1 VQTNFLRLLYGTAF
15 LFLSHLTH
23 AQELSAD
30 SSKITDQP
38 PGVTKDTTQTK
49 TGGKKSNILSK
60 IRYTAKDSIILK
72 QSESRIYLYNQA
84 ELYYQDM
91 ELKSGVIILD
101 YLKNEVY
108 AGRLRN
114 KEGILTQT
122 PDFKQGSNSVEPDS
136 IRFNIDTQKA
146 LIWNSRTQQNAGG
159 GMRSENMNVKAQY
172 TKKEND
178 SVFFLKDVILTSSM
192 TPEDPDYYIK
202 INRAKFVP
210 QKKMVAGFSNLYI
223 ADVPT
228 PVALPFAYFP
238 LTTGRTAGLM
248 MPTFGNDPRRGY
260 FLQNGGYYI
269 PISDYVDLN
278 LTGDLYSNGSYG
290 FRAQSVYTK
299 KYKYNGNF
307 NFRYENLVNSQK
319 GFSDYARNTIYNLQ
333 LSHSQDGK
341 AHPTA
346 RFSASVN
353 LGSSQYFRNSLNQMN
368 LPNTQNNNL
377 SSSINFN
384 KTFPEYP
391 SVNMSLT
398 ASHNQNT
405 NTQEVNLTL
414 PTLQASMERIYPFVA
429 RGASKKGI
437 FQNINLQY
445 SVRGENRI
453 RTTDSLFLT
462 PRMFED
468 SRMGMKHSIPF
479 NTNFKV
485 AKHFSVSLGGNFEDN
500 WVTQTFARS
509 MVEDRIVLDTLQ
521 GFDRFSQYNLSASIG
536 TTLYGTFVRK
546 EGKRIQALRHVMRPS
561 ASIGYTPAYDQY
573 YDEYLGTDGTMVP
586 YSRFEGTLYG
596 APGLNSSQSLG
607 FSLQNAL
614 EAKVRSKDS
623 TRTEPRKVKIIEN
636 LTISSSYNF
645 QADSL
650 RLNPF
655 RFTGGTSLFDNQ
667 LKLNI
672 NGILDPYDID
682 AQGRR
687 INTLV
692 AQQNGALMRLT
703 RASANLSYSI
713 NSDMFKKDKKQT
725 DSSEDSQESQ
735 GDLFYAETSQGRTDG
750 LFGRNSNPYETGY
763 NKPKKPSEIKNPV
776 YATDIQWNFNLAYA
790 VTFANEQRQSE
801 FSNNSLMFSGDIQL
815 TPKWGMGVSSG
826 YDFKNQ
832 GFTLTQIRID
842 RDLNDFRLNFDW
854 TPFGAYERW
863 YFFIGIKSS
872 MLSDLK
878 WEKRNQR

>member
-1 VQTNFLRLLYGTAF
+1 
-15 LFLSHLTH
+15 
-23 AQELSAD
+23 
-30 SSKITDQP
+30 
-38 PGVTKDTTQTK
+38 
-49 TGGKKSNILSK
+49 
-60 IRYTAKDSIILK
+60 
-72 QSESRIYLYNQA
+72 
-84 ELYYQDM
+84 
-91 ELKSGVIILD
+91 
-101 YLKNEVY
+101 
-108 AGRLRN
+108 
-114 KEGILTQT
+114 
-122 PDFKQGSNSVEPDS
+122 
-136 IRFNIDTQKA
+136 
-146 LIWNSRTQQNAGG
+146 
-159 GMRSENMNVKAQY
+159 
-172 TKKEND
+172 
-178 SVFFLKDVILTSSM
+178 
-192 TPEDPDYYIK
+192 
-202 INRAKFVP
+202 
-210 QKKMVAGFSNLYI
+210 
-223 ADVPT
+223 
-228 PVALPFAYFP
+228 
-238 LTTGRTAGLM
+238 
-248 MPTFGNDPRRGY
+248 
-260 FLQNGGYYI
+260 
-269 PISDYVDLN
+269 
-278 LTGDLYSNGSYG
+278 
-290 FRAQSVYTK
+290 
-299 KYKYNGNF
+299 
-307 NFRYENLVNSQK
+307 
-319 GFSDYARNTIYNLQ
+319 
-333 LSHSQDGK
+333 
-341 AHPTA
+341 
-346 RFSASVN
+346 
-353 LGSSQYFRNSLNQMN
+353 
-368 LPNTQNNNL
+368 
-377 SSSINFN
+377 
-384 KTFPEYP
+384 
-391 SVNMSLT
+391 
-398 ASHNQNT
+398 
-405 NTQEVNLTL
+405 
-414 PTLQASMERIYPFVA
+414 
-429 RGASKKGI
+429 
-437 FQNINLQY
+437 
-445 SVRGENRI
+445 
-453 RTTDSLFLT
+453 
-462 PRMFED
+462 
-468 SRMGMKHSIPF
+468 GMKHSIPF

-509 MVEDRIVLDTLQ
+509 MVGDKMVLDTLQ

-536 TTLYGTFVRK
+536 TTLYGTFVRQ

-672 NGILDPYDID
+672 NGNLDPYDID

-725 DSSEDSQESQ
+725 DSSQDEQDNQ

-763 NKPKKPSEIKNPV
+763 NAPKKPSEIKNPV
-776 YATDIQWNFNLAYA
+776 YATEIQWNFNLAYA
-790 VTFANEQRQSE
+790 VTYANEQRQSE